1 LTAIKA
7 IQKGLDKL
15 THHVFKK
22 ERAMRVGDVMT
33 QEVFSVPPEGAISD
47 AAKIMLKERISGLP
61 VINAAHKLVGIVTE
75 GDLLR
80 RTETGTE
87 KKRSH
92 WLEFIVN
99 PGTLA
104 VEYVHSHGRKVGE
117 VMTSDVVTATED
129 TALEQAVELMEQ
141 RHVKR
146 LPVVRDGRVVGIIA
160 RANLLHALAAI
171 PPDTKRRAEDKAIRD
186 QIWAELCKQRWNAR
200 EGNIVVRDGVV
211 DVWGYIDDERHR
223 DAIRVAAENVPGVK
237 KVRDHLIWIE
247 PYVGPIL

>member
-1 LTAIKA
+1 
-7 IQKGLDKL
+7 
-15 THHVFKK
+15 
-22 ERAMRVGDVMT
+22 MRVGDVMT

-61 VINAAHKLVGIVTE
+61 VINAAHKLVGMVTE
-75 GDLLR
+75 DDLLR
-80 RTETGTE
+80 RAETGTE
-87 KKRSH
+87 KNRPH

-104 VEYVHSHGRKVGE
+104 VEYVHSHGRKVAE

-129 TALEQAVELMEQ
+129 TALEQAVELMER

-146 LPVVRDGRVVGIIA
+146 LPVVRGGRVVGIIT
-160 RANLLHALAAI
+160 RANFLHALAAS
-171 PPDTKRRAEDKAIRD
+171 PPNAKTRAEDKAIRD
-186 QIWAELCKQRWNAR
+186 QIWAELCKRRWNAR
-200 EGNIVVRDGVV
+200 EGNVVVRDGVV

-247 PYVGPIL
+247 PYVGSIL